1 MTIAKYFTSAVTG
14 RWKRTTISFHVQ
26 SLRSF
31 FSYASSRGWC
41 AVGIAE
47 SIDAPRVYTH
57 ENLPQGPAWED
68 VKKLVTRV
76 NGTSPVQIR
85 SRCAI
90 LLCSVYGLRVGEV
103 CCLRLEDIDWAEE
116 RISVR
121 RPKQRKA
128 QTYPLTTQVG
138 NALLRYLKE
147 VRPRRPHREVLLT
160 LRRPYRPVSV
170 GALSTMTRK
179 LQKRLGLKLKR
190 YGSHVLRHACATHLL
205 AQGLTLKE
213 VGDHL
218 GHMSVAATR
227 IYAKVDL
234 VGLREVASLDV
245 RPLVDCI
252 QQCEQS
258 AAPLY
263 RIRRDP
269 GSAGCWQPR
278 AGRCRVKITHEIHE
292 FILYKQSL
300 GMTYKN
306 RALKL
311 TAFAR
316 LAGPVEM
323 DAISPETVR
332 RFLDAGRPVT
342 AEWFNKFSALKM
354 FFRFALSRGYAT
366 RNSLP
371 LSQPKSPRQFRPY
384 IYSVEEVQKMI
395 RVVDNRHRGN
405 WHLEPY
411 TIRTLL
417 LLLYGTGLRI
427 GEAIRLQHRDVD
439 LHDAILTVR
448 ETKFHKTR
456 LVPVSSDLT
465 GVLRGYFERK
475 WKGLA
480 PQPALRFWPP
490 TMDAL
495 SRI

>member
-1 MTIAKYFTSAVTG
+1 MSKSMLTEQRESLPYNHHLQPFLTFLKLERGFADATIVNRERSLNPFLGWLVAQDVPLSTVSPVTITKYFTNAVAG
-14 RWKRTTISFHVQ
+14 RWKRTTISFHVH

-31 FSYASSRGWC
+31 FRYASSQGWC
-41 AVGIAE
+41 AAGIAE

-68 VKKLVTRV
+68 VKKLVTSV

-90 LLCSVYGLRVGEV
+90 LLCAVYGLRVGEV

-128 QTYPLTTQVG
+128 QTYPLTTEVG

-147 VRPRRPHREVLLT
+147 VRPRCPHREVLLT
-160 LRRPYRPVSV
+160 LREPYRPVSV

-234 VGLREVASLDV
+234 VGLREVAALDV

-258 AAPLY
+258 AAPFY
-263 RIRRDP
+263 
-269 GSAGCWQPR
+269 
-278 AGRCRVKITHEIHE
+278 
-292 FILYKQSL
+292 
-300 GMTYKN
+300 
-306 RALKL
+306 
-311 TAFAR
+311 
-316 LAGPVEM
+316 
-323 DAISPETVR
+323 
-332 RFLDAGRPVT
+332 
-342 AEWFNKFSALKM
+342 
-354 FFRFALSRGYAT
+354 
-366 RNSLP
+366 
-371 LSQPKSPRQFRPY
+371 
-384 IYSVEEVQKMI
+384 
-395 RVVDNRHRGN
+395 
-405 WHLEPY
+405 
-411 TIRTLL
+411 
-417 LLLYGTGLRI
+417 RI
-427 GEAIRLQHRDVD
+427 GEIQALRDVGN
-439 LHDAILTVR
+439 LGLG
-448 ETKFHKTR
+448 
-456 LVPVSSDLT
+456 
-465 GVLRGYFERK
+465 GV
-475 WKGLA
+475 A
-480 PQPALRFWPP
+480 
-490 TMDAL
+490 
-495 SRI
+495 